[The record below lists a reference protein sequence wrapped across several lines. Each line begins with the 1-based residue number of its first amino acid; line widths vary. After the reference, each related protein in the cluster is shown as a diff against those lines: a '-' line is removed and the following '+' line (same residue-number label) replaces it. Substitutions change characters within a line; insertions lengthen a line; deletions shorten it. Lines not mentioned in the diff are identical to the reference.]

1 MMDVNNMGLV
11 LEGGGMRGVFTC
23 GVIDYFLD
31 NKIEFPYAIGVS
43 AGAGNGL
50 SYISKQR
57 GRGKKT
63 NIDMY
68 EKYNYMGFKHF
79 IKKKN
84 FIDFDFLFHDIPE
97 TILPYDYDT
106 YFASNQRFEMV
117 TTNCLTGEPNY
128 LEDKENRERVIAIA
142 KASSSLPIMCPIA
155 YVDTVPMLDGG
166 VVDSIPILRAQSQ
179 GYEKNVVVLTRNRGY
194 RKNGR
199 DFKLPSFIYKKYP
212 EMRRAL
218 EHRNKLYN
226 DQLALVEQL
235 EDAGYIFVIRPER
248 PIEVDRLEKDISKL
262 SALYEEGYEMAKSIE
277 AMNI

>member
-179 GYEKNVVVLTRNRGY
+179 GYEKSVVVLTRNRGY

>member
-97 TILPYDYDT
+97 TILPYDYDA

-194 RKNGR
+194 RKNSR